1 MKNKAEMNESLSDA
15 YRNVRVSMLPV
26 RVVLIA
32 ISALALGVLAWCF
45 FGQMTDKE
53 YMRGVVFPSEGTNG
67 VNIPNTGVVKTV
79 FVHKGD
85 RVSAGQSLALV
96 SVSGAY
102 SIVSAPCEGVVLSY
116 IPENEGF
123 EAFEDIVDLLPD
135 SASGSVR
142 SVTAFADFNAKRFLA
157 PGQTAQV
164 TPANETRERVGY
176 VRGKVV
182 HVSEY
187 PVSKR
192 EAVLKLQ
199 NASLA
204 DEIFPDK
211 SSVFEVEI
219 ALDEDPSDPDGL
231 SWSFKS
237 DESHDMSV
245 GTFCNIEVIVK
256 SRNVFRYMMENARE
270 TKNSVRLWVKE

>member
-1 MKNKAEMNESLSDA
+1 MNESLSDA

-85 RVSAGQSLALV
+85 KVSAGQSLALV

-135 SASGSVR
+135 SASGPVR

-211 SSVFEVEI
+211 SSVFEVDDECRPFRSGGEGI
-219 ALDEDPSDPDGL
+219 AMEAHTLRGRKFGFDAAL
-231 SWSFKS
+231 FKRNAVIS
-237 DESHDMSV
+237 GYADFRAAV
-245 GTFCNIEVIVK
+245 GCV
-256 SRNVFRYMMENARE
+256 RNPCA
-270 TKNSVRLWVKE
+270 

>member
-1 MKNKAEMNESLSDA
+1 MNGPLSEA
-15 YRNVRVSMLPV
+15 YSNVKVSMLPV
-26 RVVLIA
+26 RTALIA
-32 ISALALGVLAWCF
+32 ICALAMGILAWCF

-53 YMRGVVFPSEGTNG
+53 HMRGVVFPSEGTYG

-85 RVSAGQSLALV
+85 QVDAGQSLALV

-102 SIVSAPCEGVVLSY
+102 SIVSAPCSGIVLSY
-116 IPENEGF
+116 IPENDGF

-135 SASGSVR
+135 SSSGSVR
-142 SVTAFADFNAKRFLA
+142 SVTAFADFKSKRLLS

-164 TPANETRERVGY
+164 TPANETRERIGY

-182 HVSEY
+182 HISEY

-219 ALDEDPSDPDGL
+219 ALDADPDGPDGL
-231 SWSFKS
+231 SWSFRS
-237 DESHDMSV
+237 DENHDMSV
-245 GTFCNIEVIVK
+245 GTFCDIEVIVK
-256 SRNVFRYMMENARE
+256 SRNIFRYMMENARE
-270 TKNSVRLWVKE
+270 AKNSVRLWVKE

>member
-1 MKNKAEMNESLSDA
+1 MKKSDINANMSDA
-15 YRNVRVSMLPV
+15 YRNVKVSMLPV
-26 RVVLIA
+26 RVALIA
-32 ISALALGVLAWCF
+32 ISALALGILAWCF

-53 YMRGVVFPSEGTNG
+53 YFQGVVFPSEGTNG
-67 VNIPNTGVVKTV
+67 VNIPNSGVVKTL

-85 RVSAGQSLALV
+85 HVVTGQSLALV

-102 SIVSAPCEGVVLSY
+102 SIVSAPSDGIVLSFVQ
-116 IPENEGF
+116 ENEPF
-123 EAFEDIVDLLPD
+123 EAFEDIVDLL
-135 SASGSVR
+135 SNSGSGPVR
-142 SVTAFADFNAKRFLA
+142 SVTAFADFNSKRFLA

-176 VRGKVV
+176 VNGRVV

-187 PVSKR
+187 PVSKS

-199 NASLA
+199 NESLA
-204 DEIFPDK
+204 NEIFPDK

-219 ALDEDPSDPDGL
+219 ALDADPSDPDAL

-237 DESHDMSV
+237 DESLDMSV

-270 TKNSVRLWVKE
+270 KKNAFRIWLKE